1 MVTSLKDT
9 RIKALMTYTPM
20 GVYKEEIEALGY
32 DLDVINLKEVGGN
45 IDFDKYEVLI
55 SYDAFSKIDVTK
67 MKNLKLIVLS
77 SIGIDQVPKYFLDP
91 ENSVMITHNHGGYS
105 IAIGEWIVMTLL
117 MGLKN
122 TNAIYNDMKNKKWH
136 MYMNLRELYKKKV
149 LILGTGTLAVNA
161 AERLRAFGVEIV
173 GMNRRGSHVESFDR
187 VVSVSDVMDEMRTA
201 DAVVSC
207 LPRTDKTDNFL
218 DYKKLSAMKDDS
230 ILVNVSR
237 GSVLDEEA
245 LIKLLEEDKYL
256 FVALDVYKREPL
268 NRDSRLY
275 DFDRV
280 FLSSHNSWVSEERDD
295 RRYKYFYSVL
305 KSYANG
311 EKPMN
316 LVDKYKGY

>member
-1 MVTSLKDT
+1 MAISLKDT

-20 GVYKEEIEALGY
+20 GRYKEEIEELGY
-32 DLDVINLKEVGGN
+32 ELDVINLREVGGD

-55 SYDAFSKIDVTK
+55 SYDAFSKIDVRK

-77 SIGIDQVPKYFLDP
+77 SIGIDQVPACFLDP
-91 ENSVMITHNHGGYS
+91 DNDVMITHNHGGYS

-122 TNAIYNDMKNKKWH
+122 TNAIYNDMKNRTWK
-136 MYMNLRELYKKKV
+136 MYMNLRELYNKKV

-161 AERLRAFGVEIV
+161 AVRLKAFGVEVI
-173 GMNRRGSHVESFDR
+173 GMNTRGAANSHFDK
-187 VVSVSDVMDEMRTA
+187 VVASSDVLEEIVTA

-207 LPRTDKTDNFL
+207 LPKTEKTNNYL
-218 DYKKLSAMKDDS
+218 DFEKLSAMKDDS
-230 ILVNVSR
+230 ILINVSR
-237 GSVLDEEA
+237 GSVLDEDA
-245 LIKLLEEDKYL
+245 LIKLLEAGKFS
-256 FVALDVYKREPL
+256 FVALDVYKTEPL
-268 NRDSRLY
+268 NSDSRLY
-275 DFDRV
+275 DFDNV

-295 RRYKYFYSVL
+295 RRYQYFYSVL

-316 LVDKYKGY
+316 LVDKKKGY